1 MQLTPKIE
9 VLEAADDFNLVTLEE
24 VKSFLNVQTDNDD
37 ARLTELI
44 AFASRVIADICDR
57 VFALEK
63 VSETT
68 VLYGSAEGG
77 LLLNRYPVV
86 EIESITN
93 GDNIVTEDTYTL
105 DAGGGVL
112 HGPLIGKN
120 TIVYSGGYELP
131 ENAPGPLSMACID
144 LIRQTYYLGSR
155 DPSVQSITD
164 NATGSIRFFPPPG
177 MSRTGAP
184 TKASPLSPQA
194 SALIAPFKRLYIA

>member
-1 MQLTPKIE
+1 MQHTPSIV
-9 VLEAADDFNLVTLEE
+9 VLEEAQNFDLVTLEQ
-24 VKSFLNVQTDNDD
+24 VKAFLNVQSDTDDV
-37 ARLTELI
+37 RLQDLI
-44 AFASRVIADICDR
+44 TFASKVIADICDR

-68 VLYGSAEGG
+68 VLNGSAEGG
-77 LLLNRYPVV
+77 LVLNRYPVT
-86 EIESITN
+86 EINTLENEGSFL
-93 GDNIVTEDTYTL
+93 DDDAYVL

-120 TIVYSGGYELP
+120 VIVYSGGYELP
-131 ENAPGPLSMACID
+131 EGAPGPLSMACID

-184 TKASPLSPQA
+184 TAATPLSAQA
-194 SALIAPFKRLYIA
+194 TALIKPFRRLYIA